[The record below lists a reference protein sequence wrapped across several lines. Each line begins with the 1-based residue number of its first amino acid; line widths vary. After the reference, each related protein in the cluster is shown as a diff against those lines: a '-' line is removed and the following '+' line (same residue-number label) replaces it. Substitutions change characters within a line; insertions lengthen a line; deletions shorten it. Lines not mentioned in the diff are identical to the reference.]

1 MDDTYHVIHVYH
13 VIYIG
18 YVCCAVLSHFSHV
31 WLRATLWALVLLGFS
46 VRGIVQIRIL
56 EQVACI
62 YGWYICKIHVSG
74 LFSTSEE
81 YVCIYHLLFSHS
93 SIDGHWGGS
102 TFWLKSAAVNIGV
115 QMPVEV
121 CFGGRLSQKLPST
134 GGHREQLALSFLV
147 EKISVADKRDFY

>member
-1 MDDTYHVIHVYH
+1 MDD
-13 VIYIG
+13 IY
-18 YVCCAVLSHFSHV
+18 VKSMCQDCF
-31 WLRATLWALVLLGFS
+31 LRL
-46 VRGIVQIRIL
+46 
-56 EQVACI
+56 
-62 YGWYICKIHVSG
+62 KN
-74 LFSTSEE
+74 
-81 YVCIYHLLFSHS
+81 VCIYHLLFSHS

-147 EKISVADKRDFY
+147 EKIYVADRDFY